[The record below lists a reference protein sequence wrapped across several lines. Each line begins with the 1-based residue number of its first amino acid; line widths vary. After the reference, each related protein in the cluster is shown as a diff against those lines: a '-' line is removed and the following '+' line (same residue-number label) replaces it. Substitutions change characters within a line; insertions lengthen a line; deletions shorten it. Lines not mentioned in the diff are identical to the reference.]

1 MLIFQILHK
10 ILNQSIVARHVVI
23 KKGET
28 YLYCVDVSDQTPVQM
43 KTQSDKMTSN
53 LQRCFQAQMADRRK
67 WMCFCF
73 VLFFFKL
80 HPFPQSSFVVLETGS
95 RKKHYCTLFSF
106 LCNSL
111 ISISYLI
118 NALLYYSACSAQRN
132 STRCAA
138 FKAGGVCCSLEDP
151 SRWSGVQRSVFKGYC
166 NTREYRY

>member
-1 MLIFQILHK
+1 MLWLKKEKPICTVLM
-10 ILNQSIVARHVVI
+10 LVI
-23 KKGET
+23 KHQSRWKHSVIRWHQT
-28 YLYCVDVSDQTPVQM
+28 CRDVS
-43 KTQSDKMTSN
+43 
-53 LQRCFQAQMADRRK
+53 RHK
-67 WMCFCF
+67 WPIEESGCVF
-73 VLFFFKL
+73 VLYYFFKL

-151 SRWSGVQRSVFKGYC
+151 SRWSCVQRSVFKGYS